1 MKNHSLLFFTLFI
14 CALIAGY
21 SFSARFYPSD
31 FNLLN
36 ASLKVVFAHEQKPI
50 AVLNT
55 GQRSILLVTTSSLS
69 TLDSHLESV
78 WLATYLPSG
87 SDIRLLSIY
96 PTGDQPISDFEAQ
109 LVNSFGLNKKNG
121 QLVLDEEF
129 QEILVGEN
137 YWWSGYLV
145 LDEVAMAD
153 IFDLLGGLQLK
164 GQTLSG
170 EQVISEL
177 PDVTEE
183 PGNAYSFQIAMLQ
196 SACKQFTRVASNAV
210 LSQVRPLLS
219 HHIITDLQSD
229 QLETEI
235 QSQLAGE
242 HQPACKFPMLEKSQI
257 VH

>member
-14 CALIAGY
+14 CSLVAGY
-21 SFSARFYPSD
+21 TFSARFYPSD

-36 ASLKVVFAHEQKPI
+36 SSLKVVKAQEEKPI
-50 AVLNT
+50 LSLST
-55 GQRSILLVTTSSLS
+55 GQRSLLLITTSSLN
-69 TLDSHLESV
+69 TADSHLESV
-78 WLATYLPSG
+78 WLATYFPNS

-96 PTGDQPISDFEAQ
+96 PMGDQPISNFETQ

-121 QLVLDEEF
+121 QLVLDQDF
-129 QEILVGEN
+129 QDLLVAEN

-153 IFDLLGGLQLK
+153 IFDLLGGIELK

-177 PDVTEE
+177 PDVIQE
-183 PGNAYSFQIAMLQ
+183 PGDAYSFQIAMLQ
-196 SACKQFTRVASNAV
+196 SVCKQFTQVALNTD
-210 LSQVRPLLS
+210 LSQAHSLLS
-219 HHIITDLQSD
+219 HHIITDLQSN
-229 QLETEI
+229 QLITEF
-235 QSQLAGE
+235 QSLIASE
-242 HQPACKFPMLEKSQI
+242 RQPACKFPMLEQSQT

>member
-1 MKNHSLLFFTLFI
+1 MKNHSLVFFTFFI
-14 CALIAGY
+14 CSLVAGY

-36 ASLKVVFAHEQKPI
+36 SSLKVVAAKEQKPI
-50 AVLNT
+50 DVLNT
-55 GQRSILLVTTSSLS
+55 GQRSILLITTSSLS
-69 TLDSHLESV
+69 TFDAHLESV
-78 WLATYLPSG
+78 WLATYLPSS

-121 QLVLDEEF
+121 QVVLDQDF
-129 QEILVGEN
+129 LEILVAQN

-153 IFDLLGGLQLK
+153 IFNLFGGIVMK

-177 PDVTEE
+177 PDVSKE
-183 PGNAYSFQIAMLQ
+183 PSNAYSFQIAMLQ
-196 SACKQFTRVASNAV
+196 SVCKQFTRVASNV
-210 LSQVRPLLS
+210 DLSQVHPLLS
-219 HHIITDLQSD
+219 HHIIADLQSD
-229 QLETEI
+229 QLKTEL
-235 QSQLAGE
+235 QSLLADE
-242 HQPACKFPMLEKSQI
+242 RQPVCKFPMLEKSQI